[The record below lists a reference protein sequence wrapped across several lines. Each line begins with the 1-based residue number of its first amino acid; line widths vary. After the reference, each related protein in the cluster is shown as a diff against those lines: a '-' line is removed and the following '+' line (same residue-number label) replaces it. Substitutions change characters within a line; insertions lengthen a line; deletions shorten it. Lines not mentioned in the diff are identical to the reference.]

1 MAVSVAAGL
10 DEVRRRIAEA
20 CARVGRDPGEVTI
33 VAVSKEQP
41 DRLVAAAIAAGVTD
55 LGENR
60 VGPFV
65 RRRAAHPQAR
75 WHFVGQLQRRKA
87 RDVVGRA
94 HLVHSLDRALLADTL
109 DRLAQQAGVVQD
121 VLVQVDLTD
130 RPGRGGVPIDEVE
143 SLVAYASGLP
153 GTRVTGLMTIPPID
167 GEPRE
172 SFQLLRAAR
181 DELRERWPFVTE
193 LSMGMSHDLESA
205 VEEGATIVRPG
216 TAIFGPRPTPPTQQ
230 DAA

>member
-1 MAVSVAAGL
+1 MTVAAAVA
-10 DEVRRRIAEA
+10 DVRRRITDA
-20 CARVGRDPGEVTI
+20 CERVGRDPGEIAI
-33 VAVSKEQP
+33 VAVSKQQP
-41 DRLVAAAIAAGVTD
+41 EALVEAAIAAGVTD

-60 VGPFV
+60 AGPFA
-65 RRRAAHPQAR
+65 RRLEAHPQAR
-75 WHFVGQLQRRKA
+75 WHYVGQLQRRKA

-94 HLVHSLDRALLADTL
+94 RLVHSLDRARLADTI
-109 DRLAQQAGVVQD
+109 DRLAQQAGAVQD

-130 RPGRGGVPIDEVE
+130 RPDRGGVRIDEVE
-143 SLVAYASGLP
+143 PLVAYASGLP

-172 SFQLLRAAR
+172 AFRLLRAAR
-181 DELRERWPFVTE
+181 DELRERWPTVTE
-193 LSMGMSHDLESA
+193 LSMGMSHDLEAA

-216 TAIFGPRPTPPTQQ
+216 TAIFGPRPTSPTHQ